1 MSDYWRDVEDLSVPH
16 RSKQALRSLMAAGS
30 EATPMLRRG
39 LTHSNPAVRAGCCI
53 VLDHF
58 LDEAALPEPMKNLEH
73 DDDQVRKWALHALA
87 CDRCKEGACRPA
99 EDQVVPIALHMLRE
113 DPSRRVR
120 VEAVHLLGTVV
131 SRRPEAV
138 AALQLAHASDV
149 DPNVRSVARRYIP
162 GGAIYERVVPTH
174 RAMRKVGPRRPYP
187 RKRRR
192 AVSPLA

>member
-1 MSDYWRDVEDLSVPH
+1 
-16 RSKQALRSLMAAGS
+16 
-30 EATPMLRRG
+30 
-39 LTHSNPAVRAGCCI
+39 
-53 VLDHF
+53 
-58 LDEAALPEPMKNLEH
+58 
-73 DDDQVRKWALHALA
+73 
-87 CDRCKEGACRPA
+87 
-99 EDQVVPIALHMLRE
+99 MLRE